1 MTGLPGPVLEDVLT
15 VTHKLRTSEDAA
27 LRNIATSLSTRQLL
41 RVGRRLQK
49 FPQED
54 AYSTISKAC
63 LTRCMQR
70 ALIDFHSFFLV
81 N

>member
-1 MTGLPGPVLEDVLT
+1 MHQEERQVVSHMTGPPGRVMEAVLAIT
-15 VTHKLRTSEDAA
+15 QKLRNSEDAA

-54 AYSTISKAC
+54 AYSTVSKAC
-63 LTRCMQR
+63 LAR
-70 ALIDFHSFFLV
+70 
-81 N
+81 

>member
-1 MTGLPGPVLEDVLT
+1 MLTQMTGPPGPVLEDVLT

-63 LTRCMQR
+63 LTRWQ
-70 ALIDFHSFFLV
+70 LGH
-81 N
+81 